1 MKTLL
6 VLRHAKSSW
15 DDQSLDD
22 HERPLNAR
30 GERDAPRMGR
40 LARKKR
46 LPVELI
52 ISSDALRAR
61 VTAQAM
67 ADAIGYGGQI
77 LLDPRLYHASAA
89 DILAVLRSAVDNNV
103 ATVMIVGHNP
113 GLEDL
118 VARLTGDPEGLPT
131 AALAQI
137 ALPIDRWSDVTASTR
152 GTLVGLWRPKEL

>member
-15 DDQSLDD
+15 DDQNLDD
-22 HERPLNAR
+22 HDRPLNAR

-46 LPVELI
+46 LSVELI

-61 VTAQAM
+61 LTAEAV

-89 DILAVLRSAVDNNV
+89 DILAVLRGAVDDNV
-103 ATVMIVGHNP
+103 TTVMIVGHNP

-137 ALPIDRWSDVTASTR
+137 ALPIERWPDLTASTR

>member
-15 DDQSLDD
+15 DDPSLDD

-40 LARKKR
+40 LARKER

-61 VTAQAM
+61 LTAQAM
-67 ADAIGYGGQI
+67 ADATGYRGEI

-89 DILAVLRSAVDNNV
+89 EVLAVLRSAVEYDI

-118 VARLTGDPEGLPT
+118 VARLTGEAEGLPT

-137 ALPIDRWSDVTASTR
+137 ALPIDRWPDLAASTR

>member
-1 MKTLL
+1 
-6 VLRHAKSSW
+6 
-15 DDQSLDD
+15 
-22 HERPLNAR
+22 
-30 GERDAPRMGR
+30 MGR

-46 LPVELI
+46 LSVELI

-61 VTAQAM
+61 LTAEAV

-89 DILAVLRSAVDNNV
+89 DILAVLRSAVDDNV
-103 ATVMIVGHNP
+103 TTVMIVGHNP

-118 VARLTGDPEGLPT
+118 VARLTGDPEALPT

-137 ALPIDRWSDVTASTR
+137 ALPIERWPDLTASTR